1 VCERLQHAGL
11 ERALGDGAREDHR
24 DPDRCVCHEGGGTL
38 FPTVIGQVV
47 DGHEILRPLGAGGMG
62 EVYLARGAGGAL
74 RAFKVVRP
82 DRDSPQAAA
91 RFRREVLALGK
102 LRHPGI
108 VQIFD
113 AGRLP
118 DGQLYLGMEYVAGP
132 DLQAAVGWDGPLAVA
147 ESLRMLVQLAAALAY
162 AHGAGV
168 VHRDLKPAN
177 VILEG
182 GDPGRAKIIDFGLA
196 KVAADEGL
204 TRLTE
209 DQQALGSPLY
219 WAPEQSKNTQVGAPA
234 DIYALGGLAYFAL
247 SGTPIFRP
255 APPVALVYAHA
266 NEAAEPL
273 AQRCRA
279 IDLPPGLSELVAAC
293 VAKAPAQR
301 PSAEALV
308 IELDRMLAT
317 VPTTAGARRAE
328 RLFTSSSVGDFASAL
343 TAQIRQVLL
352 DLAAVCE
359 HPVDDIERIS
369 GDVSELELELAVLDA
384 DAEVGERRDEVAA
397 AIAQLNGALGDAYR
411 DLHAALTAAR
421 QGAPAEARP
430 LFEELDSL
438 VEQYR
443 AL

>member
-1 VCERLQHAGL
+1 
-11 ERALGDGAREDHR
+11 
-24 DPDRCVCHEGGGTL
+24 
-38 FPTVIGQVV
+38 VIGQVV

-62 EVYLARGAGGAL
+62 EVYLARGATGAL
-74 RAFKVVRP
+74 RAFKVVRA
-82 DRDSPQAAA
+82 DRANPQAAA

-102 LRHPGI
+102 LQHPGI

-147 ESLRMLVQLAAALAY
+147 DALRALVQLAAALAY
-162 AHGAGV
+162 AHEAGV

-177 VILEG
+177 VILES
-182 GDPGRAKIIDFGLA
+182 GDPAKAKIIDFGLA

-219 WAPEQSKNTQVGAPA
+219 WAPEQSTNTQVGPAA
-234 DIYALGGLAYFAL
+234 DIYALGGIAYYAL
-247 SGTPIFRP
+247 SGQPLFKP

-266 NEAAEPL
+266 NEPPEPL
-273 AQRCRA
+273 AQRCRG
-279 IDLPPGLSELVAAC
+279 IELPAGFTELIAAC

-308 IELDRMLAT
+308 LELDRMLAT
-317 VPTTAGARRAE
+317 VPTAAGARRAE
-328 RLFTSSSVGDFASAL
+328 RLFTSSSVGDFGQAL

-352 DLAAVCE
+352 DLASVCE
-359 HPVDDIERIS
+359 HSVDDIERIS
-369 GDVSELELELAVLDA
+369 AEVSELEIELAVLDA
-384 DAEVGERRDEVAA
+384 DADVGEKRDAVAA
-397 AIAQLNGALGDAYR
+397 AIEQLNGALGDAYR
-411 DLHAALTAAR
+411 DLHTALTSMRAT
-421 QGAPAEARP
+421 APADAQP